1 MHHIIEVLHRA
12 FDLLAGGA
20 FAVVC
25 RFISNAITHT
35 IIFSSRIRTYHSRS
49 CNENERENRLQINER
64 LPLCSTVSVKRFQ
77 QLVRLILLL
86 Y

>member
-35 IIFSSRIRTYHSRS
+35 IFS
-49 CNENERENRLQINER
+49 
-64 LPLCSTVSVKRFQ
+64 PLVSGTIIQESATKMKVKTGFKSMSVYLCVVQ
-77 QLVRLILLL
+77 CLLRAVNSSIA
-86 Y
+86 

>member
-1 MHHIIEVLHRA
+1 M
-12 FDLLAGGA
+12 GK
-20 FAVVC
+20 
-25 RFISNAITHT
+25 T
-35 IIFSSRIRTYHSRS
+35 
-49 CNENERENRLQINER
+49 QINER